1 MSGDPD
7 PIMEELRRGR
17 RAHAAKFGHDLK
29 AICEDFR
36 KREREMPNPVVAP
49 PTKRTIAALE
59 SASRNDSSTLK

>member
-29 AICEDFR
+29 AICADYR
-36 KREREMPNPVVAP
+36 KREDAFSGRLIAP
-49 PTKRTIAALE
+49 PPKRMSKTTKMK
-59 SASRNDSSTLK
+59 D